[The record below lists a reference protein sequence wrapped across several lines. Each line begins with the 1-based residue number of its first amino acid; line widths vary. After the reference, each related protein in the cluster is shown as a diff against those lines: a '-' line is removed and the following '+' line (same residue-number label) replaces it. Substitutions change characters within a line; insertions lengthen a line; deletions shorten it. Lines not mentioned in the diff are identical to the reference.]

1 MLVYNN
7 AWEKSCESAGKTMYL
22 IKRYFVGPNYQALK
36 PCWTLHSFAGQNM
49 CRGWMQIDCPNS
61 CSMQTSRRRKRKRY
75 KDTLKSTLK
84 ACNIPLNKWQELAQ
98 DRPAWRTAARKGLK
112 LFEQDTLKS
121 TLKACNIPL
130 NKWQELAQDRPAW
143 RTAARKGLKLFEQDR
158 LQKLCAKRL
167 ARKNRVPDPSTAE
180 SHVHPPLGYKPTC
193 TFINTD
199 ESSSDT
205 KDNYYY

>member
-36 PCWTLHSFAGQNM
+36 PCWTLRSFAGQNM

-75 KDTLKSTLK
+75 K
-84 ACNIPLNKWQELAQ
+84 
-98 DRPAWRTAARKGLK
+98 
-112 LFEQDTLKS
+112 DTLKS